1 MLVVS
6 IQYMLEVEDR
16 RGACERRVFF
26 TNVSVDGIV
35 ATISE
40 LE

>member
-6 IQYMLEVEDR
+6 IQYMLEEDR
-16 RGACERRVFF
+16 RGACEWRVFF
-26 TNVSVDGIV
+26 TNVSADGIV